1 MKSTIQ
7 LLDPPFMEPPHRD
20 GPDRDPGFV
29 QNSIYIYITL
39 YSIYHDMMI
48 MDDTIY
54 IYIYICKYIYIYL
67 IWYIIIYTSYHGI
80 IYDQKKQP
88 LQPRARAP
96 KVSSGV
102 PLRPGLWHQQRGCP
116 VGNGTLMLREKGRNR
131 VLRRSFFLTPLKVT
145 GEKGIYTLYTLYIII

>member
-1 MKSTIQ
+1 MGFSMKSTIQ

-20 GPDRDPGFV
+20 GPDRDPGFL
-29 QNSIYIYITL
+29 QNSIYIYI
-39 YSIYHDMMI
+39 
-48 MDDTIY
+48 IY
-54 IYIYICKYIYIYL
+54 IQHISWHDDHGWYYIHIICI
-67 IWYIIIYTSYHGI
+67 IWYIIIHIISWYHLW
-80 IYDQKKQP
+80 QKKGP

-145 GEKGIYTLYTLYIII
+145 GENGIYIIYIYIMI